1 MKMNLLAA
9 AALAA
14 ALATPLGAS
23 AQQQPQQYQTPA
35 QTGRTTTPS
44 QAQMQ
49 RHWAKRFGNLNLSS
63 DQQQHIQSLINQYAQ
78 SHPEGSPRDPGANRE
93 LRRQIMGVLSDDQRN
108 QYHQQMQERRSQ
120 MRGQGG
126 GMQQGPGPQGEPQ
139 QGPGPQGG
147 PQGPQYQQGPP
158 GGQPPDQ
165 GPPGGPP
172 A

>member
-23 AQQQPQQYQTPA
+23 AQQQPPQQYQTPA
-35 QTGRTTTPS
+35 HAGQTTTPS
-44 QAQMQ
+44 QAQIQ

-78 SHPEGSPRDPGANRE
+78 SHPAGSPRDPGASRD
-93 LRRQIMGVLSDDQRN
+93 LRHQIMGVLSDDQRN
-108 QYHQQMQERRSQ
+108 QYHQQMQARRAQ
-120 MRGQGG
+120 MRGQGDQ
-126 GMQQGPGPQGEPQ
+126 MQ

-147 PQGPQYQQGPP
+147 PQGAPPEQGPP
-158 GGQPPDQ
+158 GQQPPDQ
-165 GPPGGPP
+165 GQPGPP
-172 A
+172 T